1 MTLKVQK
8 WGNSLA
14 VRIPSALAKDARLR
28 EGTSIEM
35 SGDETKIVLQRR
47 QHKKEYSLKELVD
60 RITPEN
66 LQPYIS
72 DGGPVGKERFWENE

>member
-1 MTLKVQK
+1 
-8 WGNSLA
+8 
-14 VRIPSALAKDARLR
+14 
-28 EGTSIEM
+28 M

>member
-14 VRIPSALAKDARLR
+14 VRIPKLLAKEAKLR
-28 EGTSIEM
+28 EGTPIEV
-35 SGDETKIVLQRR
+35 SGDETKIVLQ
-47 QHKKEYSLKELVD
+47 KAEKIPKYSLRELVD
-60 RITPEN
+60 QITPEN
-66 LQPYIS
+66 MQPYIS